1 MAIDTIQE
9 KASVLNLGVP
19 WYTVGPMLSGV
30 FGEAESWHLLHLYA
44 SEVGIVDPTQ
54 STATVPDGTVGVATP
69 ITVQAKN
76 ALGVN
81 ITTGGETVV
90 VNVTGTNTATPTVT
104 DVGDGTYT
112 ASYTPTAAGAD
123 SVAITMGGTAI
134 SGSPY
139 TSTVAA
145 PEGGTVKNMTG
156 FATNPCAILRI

>member
-19 WYTVGPMLSGV
+19 WYTVGPMLSGI
-30 FGEAESWHLLHLYA
+30 FGEAEFWHLLHLYA
-44 SEVGIVDPTQ
+44 SEEGVVDSTQ
-54 STATVPDGTVGVATP
+54 STATVPNGTVGVATS

-81 ITTGGETVV
+81 ITTGGEMVV

-145 PEGGTVKNMTG
+145 ANGTVKTMTG
-156 FATNPCAILRI
+156 FSVNPCAILRI